1 MSKKIKTIL
10 FSVIAVILIG
20 IIAVIAGVYFGIPDV
35 AASKPEGRMM
45 KWFLSTTK
53 DRSIGARAKHITV
66 PPLEDSALVAKGIR
80 PLS

>member
-10 FSVIAVILIG
+10 FSVIAVILIE

-45 KWFLSTTK
+45 KWFLGSNKGSFHWSESKTLY
-53 DRSIGARAKHITV
+53 RSSARGFR
-66 PPLEDSALVAKGIR
+66 SRSKGIR
-80 PLS
+80 PL